1 MDIKPSERM
10 QETTAAKTKPAAAG
24 KISMKRAD
32 AIWGYL
38 FIAPQMIGLILFS
51 LIPLISAFVLSLM
64 SWDGFG
70 DKTFIGLRNFADQFQ
85 NENFRKAVVNTF
97 YYTVLTVPTGIVLSM
112 LVAIGL
118 NKVRG
123 KVFYRLIYFMPH
135 ITMSVAVAVVF
146 MWMFNA
152 DFGLIN
158 LYLKQWFG
166 IDGPSWLTDTRY
178 VMPSIALLSVWMGLG
193 NSMVLFLAGLQGI
206 SSTYYEAA
214 QIDGASKWQQIKHI
228 TIPLLSP
235 TTFFITII
243 SIIGSFQ
250 VFDQSFIMTS
260 GGPAKASYTMVFHI
274 YESAFVDFTFG
285 ASTASAVILF
295 ILILSVTLFQMGMS
309 KRWVHYE
316 D

>member
-1 MDIKPSERM
+1 
-10 QETTAAKTKPAAAG
+10 
-24 KISMKRAD
+24 MKRAD